1 MFRQAL
7 VPRALV
13 PALLAGAALALPAG
27 GVSVGTPGITS
38 NEILIGGTVPLSGP
52 ASPFG
57 TVGPGANAYFKYV
70 NAHGGVFGRKIRY
83 LYRDDGYD
91 PSRTVSQTREL
102 VQQDKVFAIFNTV
115 GTEHNLAIRGYL
127 NAVKVPQV
135 FGGTGA
141 SAIGRGY
148 QKYPWTM
155 GYLPS
160 FAGEGAIYGR
170 YVVKHRPKAR
180 IAVLYE
186 NSDYGKDL
194 LRGLQRG
201 LGRKASRIVAK
212 ASYEIND
219 TEISSQVAKLRR
231 SKADTFMLFALPQQA
246 IGSFY
251 DAYRLGWHPQVFVS
265 AVSIEPT
272 VMGIARA
279 ATHGKE
285 TNNAL
290 SVAFVKDPTSPAW
303 RKDKAVALYRR
314 IMKRYFPSG
323 KPQDVYNW
331 YGMTVAFSM
340 VDALKHAG
348 RNPTRESLRRAMT
361 HMNEHNNP
369 FLLPGVG
376 VKTRPTNYFPITK
389 ARMVRYRKNLW
400 VLFGPLVNAR

>member
-1 MFRQAL
+1 MRRLA
-7 VPRALV
+7 
-13 PALLAGAALALPAG
+13 LAGLAAAALALPAG
-27 GVSVGTPGITS
+27 GVSGGTPGVTS
-38 NEILIGGTVPLSGP
+38 SQILLGGTVPLSGN
-52 ASPFG
+52 ASAFG

-70 NAHGGVFGRKIRY
+70 NAHGGVFGRKLKY

-91 PSRTVSQTREL
+91 PARTIEQTREL

-115 GTEHNLAIRGYL
+115 GTEHNVAIRSYL

-141 SAIGRGY
+141 SVIGRGY
-148 QKYPWTM
+148 KRYPWTM

-160 FAGEGAIYGR
+160 FEGEGAIYGR

-186 NSDYGKDL
+186 NSDYGRDL
-194 LRGLQRG
+194 LNGLRRG
-201 LGRKASRIVAK
+201 LGKRSSRIVAK
-212 ASYEIND
+212 ASYEVTD
-219 TEISSQVAKLRR
+219 TDVNSQIARLRR

-246 IGSFY
+246 IQSFVY
-251 DAYRLGWHPQVFVS
+251 AYKLKWHPQIFVS
-265 AVSIEPT
+265 AVSIEPR

-279 ATHGKE
+279 ATGGTE

-303 RKDKAVALYRR
+303 RKDQAVALYRR
-314 IMKRYFPSG
+314 IMKRYFPGG
-323 KPQDVYNW
+323 KPGDVYNW
-331 YGMTVAFSM
+331 YGMTVAYSM

-361 HMNEHNNP
+361 HMDERNNP
-369 FLLPGVG
+369 FLLPGVR
-376 VKTRPTNYFPITK
+376 VKTTPSNYFPMTK
-389 ARMVRYRKNLW
+389 AKMVRYRKNLW
-400 VLFGPLVNAR
+400 VLFGPLVSAR

>member
-1 MFRQAL
+1 
-7 VPRALV
+7 VRAL
-13 PALLAGAALALPAG
+13 ALGLLAVAALALPAG
-27 GVSVGTPGITS
+27 GTSGGTPGVTAK
-38 NEILIGGTVPLSGP
+38 EILLGGTVPLSGP
-52 ASPFG
+52 ASKFG
-57 TVGPGANAYFKYV
+57 AVGPGANAYFKYV
-70 NAHGGVFGRKIRY
+70 NARGGVFGRKIRY

-91 PSRTVSQTREL
+91 PSRTVDQTREL

-135 FGGTGA
+135 FGGTGS

-148 QKYPWTM
+148 RKYPWTM

-160 FAGEGAIYGR
+160 FVGEGAIYGR

-201 LGRKASRIVAK
+201 LGKRASRIVAK
-212 ASYEIND
+212 ATYEATD
-219 TEISSQVAKLRR
+219 TDVGSQIAKLRR

-251 DAYRLGWHPQVFVS
+251 NAYKLAWHPQIFVS

-272 VMGIARA
+272 VMAIARA
-279 ATHGKE
+279 ATNGRG

-314 IMKRYFPSG
+314 IMKRYLPGGS
-323 KPQDVYNW
+323 PANVYNW
-331 YGMTVAFSM
+331 YGMTVAYSM

-348 RNPTRESLRRAMT
+348 RNPTRDSLRRAMT
-361 HMNEHNNP
+361 HMDERKNP
-369 FLLPGVG
+369 FLLPGIA
-376 VKTRPTNYFPITK
+376 VKTSPTSYFPITK

-400 VLFGPLVNAR
+400 VLFGPLVKAR